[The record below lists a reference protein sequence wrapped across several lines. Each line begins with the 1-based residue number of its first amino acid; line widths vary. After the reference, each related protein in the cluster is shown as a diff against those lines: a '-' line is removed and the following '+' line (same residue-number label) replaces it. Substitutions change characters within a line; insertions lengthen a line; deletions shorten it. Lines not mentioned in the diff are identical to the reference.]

1 SAILRVPCGR
11 LLGFTAEGA
20 EVRRGKNLAKQD
32 PSARIEVLREEIRRH
47 DHLYFS
53 RNAPEISDQKYDE
66 LVRELRELEV
76 AHPEL
81 ITPDSPTQRVGER
94 PLEGFEHVR
103 HSLPMLSID
112 NTYSPEEVREFD
124 GRVRR
129 ALGGVSYDYV
139 VDPKIDGVSISLRYE
154 DGR

>member
-1 SAILRVPCGR
+1 MAKSDPASQIERLR
-11 LLGFTAEGA
+11 
-20 EVRRGKNLAKQD
+20 D
-32 PSARIEVLREEIRRH
+32 EIRKH
-47 DHLYFS
+47 DHLYFMQ
-53 RNAPEISDQKYDE
+53 NKPEISDERYDA
-66 LVRELRELEV
+66 LVRELRELEA

-129 ALGGVSYDYV
+129 VLGSVTYTYI
-139 VDPKIDGVSISLRYE
+139 VDP
-154 DGR
+154 